1 MTVVYYRA
9 EYFEKTKEVFYEY
22 TTVMI
27 PTKYDAIL
35 TMLYGDWHKFVM
47 GSSCHGETFYDPD
60 KSWTEYIHKYDEYK
74 DYNQVL

>member
-22 TTVMI
+22 TTAML

-35 TMLYGDWHKFVM
+35 TKLYGDWHKFVM
-47 GSSCHGETFYDPD
+47 GSNSHGEVFFDPD
-60 KSWTEYIHKYDEYK
+60 KPWTEYIHKYDEYK